1 MNKLSIEERAKVIG
15 CLIEGCSL
23 RSTVRMTGVA
33 KKTVSRILVEVGE
46 ACAAYHDKIM
56 RNLPCQPLEGQ
67 VECRRRVDGRA
78 LETGL

>member
-1 MNKLSIEERAKVIG
+1 MNRLSVTDRAKVIN

-23 RSTVRMTGVA
+23 RSTGRLTGVA

-56 RNLPCQPLEGQ
+56 RNLPCKVVNIKTNSTICQTILIRQ
-67 VECRRRVDGRA
+67 
-78 LETGL
+78 